1 MKTIIGI
8 IGGMGPMATCDLM
21 KKIILH
27 TDAESDQEHLHILV
41 DCNTNIPDRTAAIID
56 NGESPLPEMIKSALR
71 LQAMGAQALVV
82 ACNTAH
88 FFLEDLQKSISI
100 PIISI
105 LNETAVHLHHKGF
118 RSVAVLGTY
127 GTICSG
133 VYGNALTSMDISCT
147 YPNNEDQQFIMSLIY
162 DYVKAGKMA
171 ESSLFLEQLKKMSV
185 QGAQAFVLGCTEL
198 PMVFQD
204 GDFGIKFIDS
214 LDVMAK
220 RAVEMAGYPLKQG

>member
-27 TDAESDQEHLHILV
+27 TDAGSDQEHLHILV
-41 DCNTNIPDRTAAIID
+41 DCNTNIPDRTVAIIA

-88 FFLEDLQKSISI
+88 YFLEDLKKTISI

-105 LNETAVHLHHKGF
+105 LHEK
-118 RSVAVLGTY
+118 
-127 GTICSG
+127 
-133 VYGNALTSMDISCT
+133 
-147 YPNNEDQQFIMSLIY
+147 
-162 DYVKAGKMA
+162 
-171 ESSLFLEQLKKMSV
+171 
-185 QGAQAFVLGCTEL
+185 
-198 PMVFQD
+198 
-204 GDFGIKFIDS
+204 
-214 LDVMAK
+214 
-220 RAVEMAGYPLKQG
+220 